1 MTCISVPSRSYN
13 ILCAGKP
20 ILAVGEPAWEISQLL
35 MDKNVGWIISPGDS
49 DKIVTAVRQL
59 LADRSVLADMG
70 KRARQLAET
79 EYSAAYSIDRYAE
92 MIREYQA
99 RS

>member
-1 MTCISVPSRSYN
+1 
-13 ILCAGKP
+13 L
-20 ILAVGEPAWEISQLL
+20 LA
-35 MDKNVGWIISPGDS
+35 DKNVGWVISPGDS

-79 EYSAAYSIDRYAE
+79 KYSAAYIIDRYAE
-92 MIREYQA
+92 MITAYGA
-99 RS
+99 R